1 MQHQPQGPRGPLLC
15 SPAFHLRPRH
25 CRCELG
31 KTSKPGGPICSD
43 RTRSALAFRVDLLPI
58 RMLRRSLQPCISSA
72 SRKPAMCLRIRGHL
86 AAPTAGPRCVC
97 VDRRPVLAPQTA
109 TQLRP
114 RATLEFP
121 CGPRRRGVGGCEEG
135 QPFSAAPLCPR
146 RVDRCASYSF
156 ISMFLWRACLACWL
170 QGHLAQRA
178 PISYFSPIEFSA
190 GRLGLA
196 ATSAPD

>member
-146 RVDRCASYSF
+146 RVDRCASYFF
-156 ISMFLWRACLACWL
+156 ISMFPWRVCLACWL

-178 PISYFSPIEFSA
+178 PIPYFSPIEFSA